1 MADIKPRSLD
11 AEQLALL
18 CNFAEM
24 VVREMEKD
32 KLLQMERRGSQQV
45 HASKAVEAV
54 EAVGQGFVRGKY

>member
-45 HASKAVEAV
+45 HASTAL
-54 EAVGQGFVRGKY
+54 GQTCRDA